1 MLSPEVA
8 RALTEISAEIQRQVG
23 MLVDRRGYVHACI
36 VGDARS
42 VFLPD
47 LSTYRRGRARLC
59 GLRLIH
65 THLNHEPLTD
75 DDFTDLALLRLDCIV
90 AIEVLEGG
98 LPGTLHVAH
107 LLPGRDEARP
117 WEVLPPT
124 TVHDLADDFLQ
135 TINAL
140 EDEFARRRK
149 PRPAGDMRERAVL
162 VHVSRGLKAE
172 AQDSMA
178 ELRELA
184 ASAGIEPVA
193 TVIQRRTVDPRFVV
207 GKGRL
212 TQTVITAMQCGAEA
226 LVFDL
231 NLTPAQ
237 VHTLAGLTDLKI
249 LDRTQIILDIFAQRA
264 STREGKL
271 QIELAQ
277 LRYLL
282 PRLGARQSAS
292 AFSRLT
298 GGIGGRGP
306 GETKLEIDRRRVQD
320 RVAQLE
326 REVGKLGERRRLRRA
341 RRTRNDVPVVSIVG
355 YTNAGKSTLL
365 NQLTES
371 AVVAENVLFATLNP
385 VSRRLRF
392 PEERE
397 VVVTDTVGF
406 IRELPEELREA
417 FRTTLEELDDAD
429 LLLHVV
435 DASREDIDDLHQ
447 AVVQILA
454 ELQLQDKPVVTV
466 LNKTDLCEEERVA
479 ALVRRFHGVP
489 VCALKRATFAPLLA
503 VLEEHFWAGHE
514 IAAPEGHG

>member
-1 MLSPEVA
+1 
-8 RALTEISAEIQRQVG
+8 
-23 MLVDRRGYVHACI
+23 MLVDRRGHVQACI

-47 LSTYRRGRARLC
+47 LSAYRRGLARLC

-65 THLNHEPLTD
+65 THLNHEPLDD
-75 DDFTDLALLRLDCIV
+75 DDFTDLALLRLDCV
-90 AIEVLEGG
+90 AAIEVLEGG
-98 LPGTLHVAH
+98 LPGKVHAAH
-107 LLPGRDEARP
+107 LLPGGDEARP
-117 WEVLPPT
+117 WEILPAT
-124 TVHDLADDFLQ
+124 TVHELADDFLL
-135 TINAL
+135 TVDAL
-140 EDEFARRRK
+140 EDEFARLRK
-149 PRPAGDMRERAVL
+149 PRPAGDVRERAVL
-162 VHVSRGLKAE
+162 VHVSQAPKADAE
-172 AQDSMA
+172 ESVA

-184 ASAGIEPVA
+184 ASAGIEPMA
-193 TVIQRRTVDPRFVV
+193 TVIQRRPIDPRYVV

-212 TQTVITAMQCGAEA
+212 TQTVIKAMQLGAEA

-237 VHTLAGLTDLKI
+237 VHALAEHTDLKI
-249 LDRTQIILDIFAQRA
+249 LDRTQVILDIFAQRA
-264 STREGKL
+264 TTREGKL
-271 QIELAQ
+271 QVELAQ

-326 REVGKLGERRRLRRA
+326 REIDKLGERRRLRRA
-341 RRTRNDVPVVSIVG
+341 RRSRNDVPIVSIVG

-365 NQLTES
+365 NRLTES

-406 IRELPEELREA
+406 IRNLPAELMEA

-435 DASREDIDDLHQ
+435 DASREDIEALHE
-447 AVVQILA
+447 AVRRILTDQHL
-454 ELQLQDKPVVTV
+454 ENKPAVTV
-466 LNKTDLCEEERVA
+466 LNKTDVCEPERVA

-489 VCALKRATFAPLLA
+489 VCALDPTTFAPLLT
-503 VLEEHFWAGHE
+503 VLENHLWARHDA
-514 IAAPEGHG
+514 AAPEAEV

>member
-1 MLSPEVA
+1 
-8 RALTEISAEIQRQVG
+8 
-23 MLVDRRGYVHACI
+23 
-36 VGDARS
+36 
-42 VFLPD
+42 
-47 LSTYRRGRARLC
+47 
-59 GLRLIH
+59 
-65 THLNHEPLTD
+65 
-75 DDFTDLALLRLDCIV
+75 
-90 AIEVLEGG
+90 
-98 LPGTLHVAH
+98 
-107 LLPGRDEARP
+107 
-117 WEVLPPT
+117 
-124 TVHDLADDFLQ
+124 
-135 TINAL
+135 
-140 EDEFARRRK
+140 
-149 PRPAGDMRERAVL
+149 
-162 VHVSRGLKAE
+162 
-172 AQDSMA
+172 
-178 ELRELA
+178 
-184 ASAGIEPVA
+184 
-193 TVIQRRTVDPRFVV
+193 
-207 GKGRL
+207 
-212 TQTVITAMQCGAEA
+212 
-226 LVFDL
+226 
-231 NLTPAQ
+231 
-237 VHTLAGLTDLKI
+237 
-249 LDRTQIILDIFAQRA
+249 
-264 STREGKL
+264 
-271 QIELAQ
+271 
-277 LRYLL
+277 
-282 PRLGARQSAS
+282 
-292 AFSRLT
+292 
-298 GGIGGRGP
+298 
-306 GETKLEIDRRRVQD
+306 
-320 RVAQLE
+320 
-326 REVGKLGERRRLRRA
+326 
-341 RRTRNDVPVVSIVG
+341 VPVVSIVG